1 MKPFES
7 VFILGGTSTI
17 ARAICVKLAE
27 SGVKKFHLVSRDKN
41 SNIQFVKKLRSL
53 YRVEVT
59 QEEHDLLGNCS
70 LSEPFLPKVDFYDL
84 YLLTSGYLGDSDLA
98 KVSTLEALKINAIN
112 YGGLIPWLT
121 EITNY
126 QRIKSK
132 GSLWVFTSVASD
144 RGRPSNYHYGAA
156 KAALS
161 IFCEGLLLRCHDKPF
176 SVRIIKAGYI
186 DTRMAENA
194 PKILRISPKKV
205 AEDLMHNPNKRGI
218 EYLPWWWNVIMFFV
232 RILPDKYAAKL

>member
-53 YRVEVT
+53 YSVEVT

-84 YLLTSGYLGDSDLA
+84 YVLTTGYLGDSDLA
-98 KVSTLEALKINAIN
+98 KVNSLEALKIHSVN
-112 YGGLIPWLT
+112 YSSLIPWIT
-121 EITNY
+121 EITNH

-156 KAALS
+156 KAALL
-161 IFCEGLLLRCHDKPF
+161 IFCEGLLLRCHNKPF
-176 SVRIIKAGYI
+176 SVRIIKAGYM
-186 DTRMAENA
+186 DTRMAQNA
-194 PKILRISPKKV
+194 PKILCVSPENV
-205 AEDLMHNPNKRGI
+205 AKNLMNNPYKRGI
-218 EYLPWWWNVIMFFV
+218 EYLPWWWNFIMFFV
-232 RILPDKYAAKL
+232 RILPVKYAAKL